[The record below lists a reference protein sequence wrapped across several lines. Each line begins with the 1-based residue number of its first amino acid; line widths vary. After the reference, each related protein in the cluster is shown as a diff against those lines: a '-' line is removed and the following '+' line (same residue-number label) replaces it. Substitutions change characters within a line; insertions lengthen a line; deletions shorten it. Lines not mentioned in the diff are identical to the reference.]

1 MRNCLVAQSGG
12 PTSVINASVVG
23 VVEENKECKYYDK
36 VYAGINGIEGILE
49 KRIVDLTKLTDE
61 ELNLLKYTPS
71 SALGSCRYK
80 IKNFEEND
88 EEYIKFFNIL
98 DSLDIH
104 TFFYIGGND
113 SMDTVSKL
121 SEYAKLKGI
130 DKQIIG
136 IPKTI
141 DNDLQYTDH
150 TPGYGSAAKYIAT
163 LVLETYLDSSVYTN
177 NGIFILETMGRDTG
191 WLAAS
196 ASLAKLNGKQVA
208 DFIYLPEVVFS
219 KEDFLRDVRKKF
231 EEKNKVYIVVSEGLK
246 NEEGNYLYDIEVAN
260 DHDSFSHP
268 QLGGVGSY
276 LENLIID
283 AGITQ
288 RVKVLELGVA
298 QRCAMHIA
306 SKTDIE
312 EAYLVGKAALKY
324 SIKGHTGFMVALNR
338 LGNNPYSVETF
349 KVEASKIANEI
360 KYFPKEWIAAEN
372 NNVTEE
378 AFDYIHPLI
387 LGEPNLTIENGIFKY
402 FNILDKVKQYIK
414 Y

>member
-23 VVEENKECKYYDK
+23 VVEENKECKYYDR

-49 KRIVDLTKLTDE
+49 KRIVDLTKLADE

-88 EEYIKFFNIL
+88 KEYVKFFNIL

-130 DKQIIG
+130 HKQIIG

-246 NEEGNYLYDIEVAN
+246 NEKGNYLYDIEVAN

-312 EAYLVGKAALKY
+312 EAYLVGKDALKY
-324 SIKGHTGFMVALNR
+324 STEGHTGFMVALNR

-360 KYFPKEWIAAEN
+360 KYFPKEWITAEN

-402 FNILDKVKQYIK
+402 FNILDKVKYL
-414 Y
+414 YE